1 MDNQCRDVREGKAFL
16 SPRYRKASE
25 APLFQIKILPRKWS
39 SGNLRTVNFSQAS
52 TVVTERGGGLQYA
65 ECFMLDFAVHNPSK
79 IRLL

>member
-1 MDNQCRDVREGKAFL
+1 MTFGKGRLFSLRAIEM
-16 SPRYRKASE
+16 ASE